1 MTAKKS
7 PAIITPLQHGR
18 KAKSE
23 VPFKM
28 TPPMLPPWIKLLQTT
43 TKLKNLKHFDSNLA
57 PIIGNLIKQQPS
69 AKNTLKIVSSQAAL
83 RSCDCSFML
92 AAYHWTMDKSNMYP
106 KLFHARMG
114 RLHVHWF
121 RMKTVSISAQLPALL
136 LFCNLVLSHAKLYL
150 IEKLVGFL
158 AAITVCQVVDR
169 SRVYS
174 CQQLAY

>member
-92 AAYHWTMDKSNMYP
+92 AAYH
-106 KLFHARMG
+106 
-114 RLHVHWF
+114 
-121 RMKTVSISAQLPALL
+121 
-136 LFCNLVLSHAKLYL
+136 
-150 IEKLVGFL
+150 
-158 AAITVCQVVDR
+158 
-169 SRVYS
+169 
-174 CQQLAY
+174 